1 MSFFELIE
9 RFASRQAFELAPDW
23 RARAGDDEAFG
34 PSDPDSLKRLS
45 TRLGWRKPVPIK
57 GRPRAH
63 QFPLLMF
70 DPAEGWAIAE
80 QFETL
85 DALRVVAPNFRGLRE
100 IGPETRFYLPQFP
113 RLSDRDGGERAIDV
127 FIRALLL
134 RKNVLFSAVV
144 ATVIVNLIALA
155 TSLYSMQVYDRVI
168 PNSGFATLWVLTV
181 GVGIAL
187 ALDFILRTTR
197 SLMIER
203 EAAKID
209 TEVSEVF
216 FARAQAVRLDARP
229 PSIGT
234 MAAQIRGWE
243 QIRSLLSS
251 ASIFLL
257 ADLPFAIFFIV
268 VIMWIGGPVAYVP
281 LVSFPLA
288 IGLSL
293 LLARLI
299 RDDTAKAQ
307 VNGNRKNGL
316 LVEALD
322 AAETLKANR
331 GSWHMLARWNFLM
344 EEVQLSEDSVKRWS
358 SIANSLF
365 SGMQQL
371 AYVLIIAFGAV
382 LVSKGEMTP
391 GALIACSIIAGR
403 VNGPLLAQLPGL
415 MVQWGYARSSLQGLD
430 ALLKLP
436 LDQPPGT
443 ESLRPERLEPS
454 LQLSDVKFGYSSDRS
469 SVEIPRLE
477 IRAGEK
483 VGVIGGIG
491 SGKST
496 LLRLLAGLY
505 APGEGHI
512 RIGGLEMRQVAPDI
526 LRRHIGFLPQDTR
539 LLNGSMRDNLLLGL
553 GDPGDDVL
561 MKTVTE
567 IGLAPMI
574 ASHPLGIDLPIAEG
588 GRGLSGGQRT
598 LTILTRLFLADPDMW
613 LLDEPSSNLDQVTE
627 ARLMQSLGARMSPG
641 RTLVLVTHRMQLLA
655 LTQRLIVMAAGKIVL
670 DGPTREVL
678 AKLRETGQPQ
688 SPPQPPP
695 QPQPQPAP
703 VKLVTGA

>member
-23 RARAGDDEAFG
+23 RARAGEDEAFG
-34 PSDPDSLKRLS
+34 ASDPDSLKRLS

-70 DPAEGWAIAE
+70 APAEGWAMAE

-187 ALDFILRTTR
+187 VLDFILRTTR

-268 VIMWIGGPVAYVP
+268 VIMWIGG
-281 LVSFPLA
+281 
-288 IGLSL
+288 
-293 LLARLI
+293 
-299 RDDTAKAQ
+299 
-307 VNGNRKNGL
+307 
-316 LVEALD
+316 
-322 AAETLKANR
+322 
-331 GSWHMLARWNFLM
+331 
-344 EEVQLSEDSVKRWS
+344 
-358 SIANSLF
+358 
-365 SGMQQL
+365 
-371 AYVLIIAFGAV
+371 
-382 LVSKGEMTP
+382 
-391 GALIACSIIAGR
+391 
-403 VNGPLLAQLPGL
+403 
-415 MVQWGYARSSLQGLD
+415 
-430 ALLKLP
+430 
-436 LDQPPGT
+436 
-443 ESLRPERLEPS
+443 
-454 LQLSDVKFGYSSDRS
+454 
-469 SVEIPRLE
+469 
-477 IRAGEK
+477 
-483 VGVIGGIG
+483 
-491 SGKST
+491 
-496 LLRLLAGLY
+496 
-505 APGEGHI
+505 
-512 RIGGLEMRQVAPDI
+512 
-526 LRRHIGFLPQDTR
+526 
-539 LLNGSMRDNLLLGL
+539 
-553 GDPGDDVL
+553 
-561 MKTVTE
+561 
-567 IGLAPMI
+567 
-574 ASHPLGIDLPIAEG
+574 
-588 GRGLSGGQRT
+588 
-598 LTILTRLFLADPDMW
+598 
-613 LLDEPSSNLDQVTE
+613 
-627 ARLMQSLGARMSPG
+627 
-641 RTLVLVTHRMQLLA
+641 
-655 LTQRLIVMAAGKIVL
+655 
-670 DGPTREVL
+670 
-678 AKLRETGQPQ
+678 
-688 SPPQPPP
+688 
-695 QPQPQPAP
+695 
-703 VKLVTGA
+703 

>member
-1 MSFFELIE
+1 MNFFDLVE
-9 RFASRQAFELAPDW
+9 RFASRQGFELAPDW
-23 RARAGDDEAFG
+23 RARAGEPDGFPIG
-34 PSDPDSLKRLS
+34 DPESLARLS
-45 TRLGWRKPVPIK
+45 TRLGWRKPTVVK

-63 QFPLLMF
+63 QFPLLVF
-70 DPAEGWAIAE
+70 DPMEGWAIAE

-85 DALRVVAPNFRGLRE
+85 DTVRVVSPDFRGMRS
-100 IGPETRFYLPQFP
+100 IRTDTAFFLPQFP
-113 RLSDRDGGERAIDV
+113 RLRDRDEGEKAIHV
-127 FIRALLL
+127 FTRALLL
-134 RKNVLFSAVV
+134 RKNVLVSAVI
-144 ATVIVNLIALA
+144 ATVVVNLIALV

-168 PNSGFATLWVLTV
+168 PRSGFATLWVLTI
-181 GVGIAL
+181 GVVIAL
-187 ALDFILRTTR
+187 TLDFILRTTR

-243 QIRSLLSS
+243 QIRGLLSS

-268 VIMWIGGPVAYVP
+268 IISWIGGPVALVP
-281 LVSFPLA
+281 LISFPLA
-288 IGLSL
+288 IVLSL
-293 LLARLI
+293 ILARLI

-331 GSWHMLARWNFLM
+331 GSWHVLGRWNQLM
-344 EEVQLSEDSVKRWS
+344 EEVQLHEDSVKRWS
-358 SIANSLF
+358 AIANSLF
-365 SGMQQL
+365 SGLQQL
-371 AYVLIIAFGAV
+371 AYVLIIAFGAI
-382 LVSKGEMTP
+382 LVSEGKMTP

-415 MVQWGYARSSLQGLD
+415 MVQWGYARSSLAGLD
-430 ALLKLP
+430 SLLKLP

-443 ESLRPERLEPS
+443 ESLRPAKIEPV
-454 LQLSDVKFGYSSDRS
+454 LHVTELKFGYSADRP
-469 SVEIPRLE
+469 SVDIPRLD

-483 VGVIGGIG
+483 VGIIGGIG

-505 APGEGHI
+505 APHEGQI

-526 LRRHIGFLPQDTR
+526 LRRHIGYLPQDTR
-539 LLNGSMRDNLLLGL
+539 LLNGTMRDNLLLGL
-553 GDPGDDVL
+553 SDPGDDAL
-561 MKTVTE
+561 MKVITE

-574 ASHPLGIDLPIAEG
+574 ASHPMGIDLPIAEG

-598 LTILTRLFLADPDMW
+598 LTILTRLLLADPDMW
-613 LLDEPSSNLDQVTE
+613 LLDEPTSNLDQQTE
-627 ARLMQSLGARMSPG
+627 MRLMQSLQMRMTPAK
-641 RTLVLVTHRMQLLA
+641 TMVLVTHRMQLLS
-655 LTQRLIVMAAGKIVL
+655 LTQRLLVMAGGKIVM
-670 DGPTREVL
+670 DGPTGEVL
-678 AKLRETGQPQ
+678 ARLRETA
-688 SPPQPPP
+688 
-695 QPQPQPAP
+695 QPAP
-703 VKLVTGA
+703 VKLATGA